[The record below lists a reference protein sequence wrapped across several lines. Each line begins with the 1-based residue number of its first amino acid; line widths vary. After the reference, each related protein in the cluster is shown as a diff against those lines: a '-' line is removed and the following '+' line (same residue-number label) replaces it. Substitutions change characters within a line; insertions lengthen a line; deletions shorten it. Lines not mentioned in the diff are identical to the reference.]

1 MSRIELTQ
9 INLFPIKSCRGISL
23 EYAELDRRGLTQ
35 DRRWM
40 LVNDQGQFVTQRQ
53 LSKMS
58 LINTQMTKEQI
69 IVSFPDMEPLRLPL
83 QMDKGRE
90 VQVRVWKDDCLAL
103 EAANEINQW
112 FSHALGQDLRLV
124 YMPDSTERQV
134 DPDYA
139 QKSDITGFSD
149 GFPLLLISEASL
161 EDLNDRLENPLTMHR
176 FRPNLVVRGCPAFA
190 EDSWKRVCIGDI
202 EFDVVKPCSRC
213 IVTTINPDTGERS
226 PDSEP
231 LRTLS
236 LYRRKGNKVY
246 FGQNL
251 IHRDTG
257 KLEIGASI
265 EVLDQA

>member
-23 EYAELDRRGLTQ
+23 EGIGLDRRGLVQ

-53 LSKMS
+53 YSKMS
-58 LINTQMTKEQI
+58 LINTQMTEEQI
-69 IVSFPDMEPLRLPL
+69 VVSYPGMESLALP
-83 QMDKGRE
+83 QQVENGQE
-90 VQVRVWKDDCLAL
+90 VQVRVWEDNCLAL
-103 EAANEINQW
+103 KADHEINQW
-112 FSHALGQDLRLV
+112 FSQALEQDLRLV
-124 YMPDSTERQV
+124 YMPDSTERRV

-139 QKSDITGFSD
+139 QESDITSFSD

-161 EDLNDRLENPLTMHR
+161 EDLNDRLEEPLTMSR
-176 FRPNLVVRGCPAFA
+176 FRPNLVVRGCPAYA
-190 EDSWKRVCIGDI
+190 EDSWKRIRIGDI

-226 PDSEP
+226 VNSEP

-236 LYRRKGNKVY
+236 LYRKRGNKVY

-251 IHRDTG
+251 IHRGMG
-257 KLEIGASI
+257 KLETGAGI
-265 EVLDQA
+265 EVLEQA

>member
-1 MSRIELTQ
+1 MSRIELSQ

-23 EYAELDRRGLTQ
+23 EGAELDRRGLAQ

-58 LINTQMTKEQI
+58 LINTQMTKEQV
-69 IVSFPDMEPLRLPL
+69 IVSFPGMDSLTLPL
-83 QMDKGRE
+83 QIGNGRE
-90 VQVRVWKDDCLAL
+90 VQVRVWEDDCLAL
-103 EAANEINQW
+103 EAGHEVNQW

-139 QKSDITGFSD
+139 QESDITSFSD

-161 EDLNDRLENPLTMHR
+161 EDLNERLEEPLTMSR
-176 FRPNLVVRGCPAFA
+176 FRPNLAVRGCPAYA
-190 EDSWKRVCIGDI
+190 EDNWTRIRIGEI

-226 PDSEP
+226 TDSEP

-236 LYRRKGNKVY
+236 LYRKKGNKVY

-251 IHRDTG
+251 INRGMG
-257 KLEIGASI
+257 KLEIGVSI
-265 EVLDQA
+265 EVLEQA

>member
-23 EYAELDRRGLTQ
+23 EYAELDRRGLAQ

-40 LVNDQGQFVTQRQ
+40 LVNNQGHFVTQRQ

-58 LINTQMTKEQI
+58 LINTRMTKEQVT
-69 IVSFPDMEPLRLPL
+69 VSFPDMEPLSLPL
-83 QMDKGRE
+83 QIYNGQE
-90 VQVRVWKDDCLAL
+90 VQVRVWEDNCLAL
-103 EAANEINQW
+103 EADNEISQW
-112 FSHALGQDLRLV
+112 FSHALGQDLKLV
-124 YMPDSTERQV
+124 YMPDSTERRV

-139 QKSDITGFSD
+139 QESDITGFSD

-161 EDLNDRLENPLTMHR
+161 EDLNDRLERPLTMRR
-176 FRPNLVVRGCPAFA
+176 FRPNLVVRGCPAYA
-190 EDSWKRVCIGDI
+190 EDGWKRIRIGDI

-226 PDSEP
+226 TDSEP

-236 LYRRKGNKVY
+236 LYRKKGNKVY

-251 IHRDTG
+251 IHRGTG
-257 KLEIGASI
+257 KLEIGAGI
-265 EVLDQA
+265 EVLEQA